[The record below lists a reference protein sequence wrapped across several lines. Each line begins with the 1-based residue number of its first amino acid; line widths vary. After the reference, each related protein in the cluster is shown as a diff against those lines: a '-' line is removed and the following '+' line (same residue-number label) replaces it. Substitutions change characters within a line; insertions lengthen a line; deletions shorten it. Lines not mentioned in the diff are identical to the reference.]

1 MNQSDKLIDLEGCF
15 KSTTHIVDGLVF
27 IVTAG
32 KPQYESREERLES
45 LRKCFSIDIK
55 GDSIYQSFKQ
65 NWRADFG
72 YGIYIPVWSYFHRR
86 VILVDKVIEDETV
99 DPVVMELSVIP
110 REDDDYDKWCGDP
123 DSNNNVIRYFSNL
136 LPMRHIEYQS
146 YDYDHE
152 ELVKEQYYRHFT
164 IYSKDVE
171 NGKVFISPTFRRHKE
186 VLLLNQCF
194 MSNCCSPLTYHLT
207 LERNGYWL
215 DVKKERHIL
224 ECL

>member
-1 MNQSDKLIDLEGCF
+1 MNQSNKLIDLEGRF
-15 KSTTHIVDGLVF
+15 KSTTHIFDGFVF
-27 IVTAG
+27 IVTVG
-32 KPQYESREERLES
+32 KPQHESPEERLKS
-45 LRKCFSIDIK
+45 LKKCFSIDVK
-55 GDSIYQSFKQ
+55 DDGTYQSFKQ

-86 VILVDKVIEDETV
+86 VILVDRVIEDETA
-99 DPVVMELSVIP
+99 DPVVMELSVTP
-110 REDDDYDKWCGDP
+110 REEDDYDKWCDDP
-123 DSNNNVIRYFSNL
+123 DSKDNVIRYFSNL
-136 LPMRHIEYQS
+136 LPIRHIEYQS

-152 ELVKEQYYRHFT
+152 EVVREQYYRNFT

-171 NGKVFISPTFRRHKE
+171 NGKVFIAPTFRRHKE

-215 DVKKERHIL
+215 DVKKEGHIL